1 MPRIALVPMAAKPY
15 HVGHDGLVRIAASE
29 CDEVR
34 LFVSAGDR
42 VRPGEIPIYGKDML
56 LIWANYIEPT
66 LPGNVDVQYV
76 AVPVQSVY
84 ANLEEAEAIG
94 DTETVFVIYS
104 DNEDILKY
112 KPATLTKSA
121 SSLYTNDQIEL
132 RGVDRNET
140 VPVSGTKMREYLAAG
155 DAKNFAKFLPA
166 GVRQYSQEIIGILNR
181 NLQESTRTLKNYIKL
196 ILRS

>member
-1 MPRIALVPMAAKPY
+1 MTRVALVPMAAKPY
-15 HVGHDGLVRIAASE
+15 HAGHDGLVRIASSE
-29 CDEVR
+29 CDNVH
-34 LFVSAGDR
+34 LFVSVGDR

-56 LIWANYIEPT
+56 LIWTNYIEPS

-76 AVPVQSVY
+76 TVPVQSVY
-84 ANLEEAEAIG
+84 ADIEEAESVG

-112 KPATLTKSA
+112 KPATLSKSA
-121 SSLYTNDQIEL
+121 PSLYANDQIEL

-140 VPVSGTKMREYLAAG
+140 VNVSGTKMREYLATG
-155 DAKNFAKFLPA
+155 DTKKFAEFLPP
-166 GVRQYSQEIIGILNR
+166 GIRQHSQEIIGILNR
-181 NLQESTRTLKNYIKL
+181 NLQESTRMLKNYIKL